1 MSFVHPEFFLYM
13 APLIFLLFYFWLTQ
27 KAQEEHVFTQEA
39 LEKLRVEDQTM
50 GLKGRNILFFIAS
63 LLIITA
69 LAQPTMK
76 GERLPD
82 SPETI
87 TIALDISKRSLG
99 EFEAMKKSEIQL
111 INSTNGEIELIAFD
125 KKMYRI
131 APLSE
136 DKKTLKELVANLS
149 PHVMTSS
156 ISDKNGM
163 RKRSNSPV
171 LVVVSGEKITRV
183 IVDKERDKWE
193 KIPLFYLPL
202 GLAILLITLA
212 LSSMS
217 KRQTVS
223 LAMLALLFMGE
234 RNLNAGILDFTILN
248 HATRAYEAKEYTT
261 SAKLF
266 REYQYLHD
274 SPQVRYNYANAL
286 FKAGD
291 YEKARYWYE
300 HVNATDPKLAKWVEF
315 NKKKLPME

>member
-1 MSFVHPEFFLYM
+1 
-13 APLIFLLFYFWLTQ
+13 
-27 KAQEEHVFTQEA
+27 
-39 LEKLRVEDQTM
+39 
-50 GLKGRNILFFIAS
+50 
-63 LLIITA
+63 
-69 LAQPTMK
+69 
-76 GERLPD
+76 
-82 SPETI
+82 
-87 TIALDISKRSLG
+87 
-99 EFEAMKKSEIQL
+99 
-111 INSTNGEIELIAFD
+111 
-125 KKMYRI
+125 
-131 APLSE
+131 
-136 DKKTLKELVANLS
+136 
-149 PHVMTSS
+149 MTSS

-202 GLAILLITLA
+202 GLTILLITLA

-248 HATRAYEAKEYTT
+248 HATKAYEAKEYTT

-315 NKKKLPME
+315 NKKKLPMEKALILQKSVGNSSNNRVEKESIQVKNSTKGEKTTLLFAY